1 MERHI
6 GGDSWV
12 SSSRTSD
19 NEEEEGLGMDE
30 VQNQAPTVPQT
41 VSTSIL
47 LHNISTDT
55 HSPSLCNTQHQSD
68 THTDWI
74 VTTLPGPGGGGEAG
88 SAGGPAAAGPDQAGE
103 ALGPGAEAGASREGL
118 GREDHY
124 RQAPVG
130 EPGEQSATAGD
141 QTDPLHSHGPG
152 RLCVCVSLSTAKGL
166 LDTVC
171 LHVCPPWPR

>member
-1 MERHI
+1 M
-6 GGDSWV
+6 
-12 SSSRTSD
+12 
-19 NEEEEGLGMDE
+19 
-30 VQNQAPTVPQT
+30 
-41 VSTSIL
+41 
-47 LHNISTDT
+47 T
-55 HSPSLCNTQHQSD
+55 H
-68 THTDWI
+68 THTDCI
-74 VTTLPGPGGGGEAG
+74 VTTLPGPGGGEAG